1 MNTDKVININA
12 GEVCRSFPVVE
23 AIRAGNPEVIR
34 LLTRRAGGGVGG
46 VGAGGWRE
54 GLPMESSRPS
64 PCQK

>member
-12 GEVCRSFPVVE
+12 GEVCHSFPVVE

-34 LLTRRAGGGVGG
+34 LLTRRGGGD
-46 VGAGGWRE
+46 GWRE
-54 GLPMESSRPS
+54 GLPAESSRPS